1 MSLINNKKDPKKT
14 DDQPDD
20 GKNQTKSFTNTFATV
35 LIALSGGL
43 LLMLLIMAACYMC
56 DKNAFANVKELFNI
70 LLPVIGTWMG
80 TLLAFYFSKDN
91 FAAASKQAN
100 ELADKMN
107 ATDQTLQAFK
117 VSDVMIKPA
126 DGSLLALDNEQKFKE
141 MTLTELRAKMEE
153 THSERLP
160 ILEKVTMKFIFLIYR
175 TTIERFLVEYDD
187 KSIKFTAVR
196 VPDRT
201 RENLTVQDMYDSDF
215 KLFKDIQ
222 NIQYCFL
229 PVNTTLDK
237 VKAAMQDN
245 SICQDVF
252 ITQTG
257 SREESVLGWITNNL
271 VIEKAELFKKAGK

>member
-1 MSLINNKKDPKKT
+1 MSLINNKKDPKKN
-14 DDQPDD
+14 DGQPDE

-35 LIALSGGL
+35 LIVLSGGV

-56 DKNAFANVKELFNI
+56 NKDAFANVKELFNI

-117 VSDVMIKPA
+117 VSDVMIKPT
-126 DGSLLALDNEQKFKE
+126 DGSLLELGSEKDFKD
-141 MTLTELRAKMEE
+141 MSLKDLRAKMEE

-160 ILEKVTMKFIFLIYR
+160 ILEKGTLKFIFLIYR
-175 TTIERFLVEYDD
+175 TTVERFIVEFVDGHL
-187 KSIKFTAVR
+187 KFPAELNPPRSKET
-196 VPDRT
+196 
-201 RENLTVQDMYDSDF
+201 LKVQDMYDSDF

-229 PVNTTLDK
+229 PVDTTLDK